1 MTNTASLRAR
11 AGRPA
16 LLLAGVLVVA
26 LLATGAD
33 AAPATRPTDASAVNA
48 PSTYSGDITWDD
60 VAAEPTK
67 TVVKV
72 TAENCL
78 CDLTEGTCDANCCCD
93 TDCDSNEKA
102 QFSECASCV
111 YDGTNAAMDGKV
123 CLPEGRSPPS
133 LEYCLP
139 SSTVSRVNLLSS
151 SSLGSV
157 EIQKADQSFL
167 SQQLCIKD
175 DNSAS
180 LGKYFLDPGF
190 ATEDTLKSAVTLK
203 SEKFWNPV
211 PAAASETQS
220 KYRHNDTVGVVIS
233 SGGSE
238 KLLPGNKFVLPGATL
253 SGVCGW
259 TNVIGYNMP
268 LPASSAAEDSTCL
281 VPIDSLSTMC
291 TTILSAKYLVN
302 NVKLAKTPGSSAT
315 ATAAPTISSMK
326 YRSRIDGVLT
336 DTTGGTDAT
345 EATLTKANGDKE
357 LTCDFAVV
365 EAHYVVTHDGSGT
378 IESFAVD
385 LVFADVM
392 NNAAWDAL
400 YGSSSLADSGNPSS
414 VRVKHTVTWKLSA
427 ETVVPRS
434 GAPGY
439 VVGAPL
445 LAGYKETNSG
455 KDAVAR
461 LKEGLAIPGAGP
473 DGRCS
478 VNSKSTVRFGM
489 SQSSS
494 CAVPLSQNN
503 LADFCQGTG
512 DKAVKDFLYQ
522 LITVN
527 GVNGESA
534 TPANANAPASS
545 VPLPAQL
552 MDGLLYGTT
561 DANYDLSG
569 KTVMVAAW
577 ANANFENIADWT
589 SCDTSDTTDCATEL
603 TTTEQL
609 SAPSG
614 DLVMSWDDTT
624 KTCKNVA
631 VGVHIDVLTAKV
643 GHLDHAQSKVQRVQ
657 VGWNYADWTYT
668 DFPWDDAGDG
678 VATDRQNF
686 MMKST
691 VHFVEMA
698 QDAPEGVKPASP
710 PVLPSLPA
718 DVFYPFLSA
727 GPAGGRAA
735 ASAAWCV
742 ALVVAIFVA
751 LVTARGD

>member
-33 AAPATRPTDASAVNA
+33 ALDADRPNDASAVNA

-220 KYRHNDTVGVVIS
+220 KYRHNDTVGVVVS

-238 KLLPGNKFVLPGATL
+238 ALLPGNKFVLPGATL

-336 DTTGGTDAT
+336 DTTGDTT
-345 EATLTKANGDKE
+345 EATWNVGNSN
-357 LTCDFAVV
+357 TCKFAVV

-392 NNAAWDAL
+392 NNAAWDAV
-400 YGSSSLADSGNPSS
+400 YAVNSLADSGTPSS

-494 CAVPLSQNN
+494 CAIPLSQNN
-503 LADFCQGTG
+503 LAAFCQGTG

-522 LITVN
+522 LISVN
-527 GVNGESA
+527 GVLGESA

-552 MDGLLYGTT
+552 MDGLLYGST

-678 VATDRQNF
+678 VDTDRQNF

>member
-1 MTNTASLRAR
+1 MTTTASLRAR

-26 LLATGAD
+26 LLANGAD
-33 AAPATRPTDASAVNA
+33 AADATRPNDASAVNA

-220 KYRHNDTVGVVIS
+220 KYRHNDTVGVVVS

-238 KLLPGNKFVLPGATL
+238 ALLPGNKFVLPGATL

-281 VPIDSLSTMC
+281 VPIDSISTMC
-291 TTILSAKYLVN
+291 TTILNAKYLVN
-302 NVKLAKTPGSSAT
+302 NVRLAKTPGSSAT

-345 EATLTKANGDKE
+345 EATWNAVGSSN
-357 LTCDFAVV
+357 TCKFAVV

-385 LVFADVM
+385 LVFADVLTSTG
-392 NNAAWDAL
+392 WDAI
-400 YGSSSLADSGNPSS
+400 YTSNSLADTGTPSS

-494 CAVPLSQNN
+494 CAIPLSQNN
-503 LADFCQGTG
+503 LAAFCQGTG

-522 LITVN
+522 LISVN
-527 GVNGESA
+527 GVLGESA

-552 MDGLLYGTT
+552 MDGLLYGST

-678 VATDRQNF
+678 VDTDRQNF

-727 GPAGGRAA
+727 GPAGARAA

>member
-11 AGRPA
+11 AGRLA

-33 AAPATRPTDASAVNA
+33 AADADRPTTDASAVNA

-220 KYRHNDTVGVVIS
+220 KYRHNDTVGVVVS

-238 KLLPGNKFVLPGATL
+238 ALLPGNKFVLPGATL

-291 TTILSAKYLVN
+291 TTILNAKYLVN

-336 DTTGGTDAT
+336 DITGDTT
-345 EATLTKANGDKE
+345 EATWNVGNSN
-357 LTCDFAVV
+357 TCKFAVV

-392 NNAAWDAL
+392 NKDAWDAL

-439 VVGAPL
+439 VVGPL

-494 CAVPLSQNN
+494 CAVPLSQAN
-503 LADFCQGTG
+503 LEKFCQGTG

-643 GHLDHAQSKVQRVQ
+643 GHLDHAQSKVQRLQ

-668 DFPWDDAGDG
+668 DFPWDA
-678 VATDRQNF
+678 VATARQNF

-691 VHFVEMA
+691 VHFVDMA
-698 QDAPEGVKPASP
+698 QGAPEGVKPASP

>member
-1 MTNTASLRAR
+1 
-11 AGRPA
+11 
-16 LLLAGVLVVA
+16 
-26 LLATGAD
+26 
-33 AAPATRPTDASAVNA
+33 
-48 PSTYSGDITWDD
+48 
-60 VAAEPTK
+60 
-67 TVVKV
+67 
-72 TAENCL
+72 
-78 CDLTEGTCDANCCCD
+78 
-93 TDCDSNEKA
+93 
-102 QFSECASCV
+102 
-111 YDGTNAAMDGKV
+111 
-123 CLPEGRSPPS
+123 
-133 LEYCLP
+133 
-139 SSTVSRVNLLSS
+139 
-151 SSLGSV
+151 
-157 EIQKADQSFL
+157 
-167 SQQLCIKD
+167 
-175 DNSAS
+175 
-180 LGKYFLDPGF
+180 
-190 ATEDTLKSAVTLK
+190 
-203 SEKFWNPV
+203 
-211 PAAASETQS
+211 
-220 KYRHNDTVGVVIS
+220 
-233 SGGSE
+233 
-238 KLLPGNKFVLPGATL
+238 
-253 SGVCGW
+253 
-259 TNVIGYNMP
+259 
-268 LPASSAAEDSTCL
+268 
-281 VPIDSLSTMC
+281 
-291 TTILSAKYLVN
+291 
-302 NVKLAKTPGSSAT
+302 
-315 ATAAPTISSMK
+315 MK

-336 DTTGGTDAT
+336 DTTGGDDAT
-345 EATLTKANGDKE
+345 AATWEPVVGGTPTTGLCE
-357 LTCDFAVV
+357 FAVV

-392 NNAAWDAL
+392 NNAAWDAVYDPTAATPPL
-400 YGSSSLADSGNPSS
+400 DSTWDVPSS

-494 CAVPLSQNN
+494 CAIPLSQNN

-522 LITVN
+522 LISVT
-527 GVNGESA
+527 GVLGESA
-534 TPANANAPASS
+534 TPDNANAPASS

-668 DFPWDDAGDG
+668 DFPWDA
-678 VATDRQNF
+678 VATARQNF

>member
-33 AAPATRPTDASAVNA
+33 AAPATRPTTDASAVNA

-220 KYRHNDTVGVVIS
+220 KYRHNDTVGVVVS

-238 KLLPGNKFVLPGATL
+238 ALLPGNKFVLPGATL

-281 VPIDSLSTMC
+281 VPIDSISTMC
-291 TTILSAKYLVN
+291 YTILNADYLVN

-336 DTTGGTDAT
+336 DTTGGDDAT
-345 EATLTKANGDKE
+345 AATVTSANSGTE
-357 LTCDFAVV
+357 LTCNFAVV

-392 NNAAWDAL
+392 NNDAWDAV
-400 YGSSSLADSGNPSS
+400 YSSTLDGTWDVPSS

-494 CAVPLSQNN
+494 CAIPLSQNN
-503 LADFCQGTG
+503 LAAFCQGTG

-522 LITVN
+522 LISVN
-527 GVNGESA
+527 GVLGESA
-534 TPANANAPASS
+534 TPADANAPASS

-614 DLVMSWDDTT
+614 DLAMSWDATT

-668 DFPWDDAGDG
+668 DFPWDDADT
-678 VATDRQNF
+678 ARQNF

>member
-1 MTNTASLRAR
+1 MTTTASLRAR

-26 LLATGAD
+26 LLANGAD
-33 AAPATRPTDASAVNA
+33 AADATRPNDASAVNA

-220 KYRHNDTVGVVIS
+220 KYRHNDTVGVVVS

-238 KLLPGNKFVLPGATL
+238 ALLPGNKFVLPGATF

-281 VPIDSLSTMC
+281 VPIDSISTMC
-291 TTILSAKYLVN
+291 TTILNAKYLVN
-302 NVKLAKTPGSSAT
+302 NVRLAKTPGSSAT

-345 EATLTKANGDKE
+345 EATWNAVGSSN
-357 LTCDFAVV
+357 TCKFAVV

-385 LVFADVM
+385 LVFADVLTSTG
-392 NNAAWDAL
+392 WDAI
-400 YGSSSLADSGNPSS
+400 YTSNSLADTGTPSS

-494 CAVPLSQNN
+494 CAIPLSQNN
-503 LADFCQGTG
+503 LAAFCQGTG

-522 LITVN
+522 LISVN
-527 GVNGESA
+527 GVLGESA

-552 MDGLLYGTT
+552 MDGLLYGST

-678 VATDRQNF
+678 VDTDRQNF

-727 GPAGGRAA
+727 GPAGARAA